1 MMTNKS
7 FTSLSRWVTK
17 AAVLSSVMTGTA
29 TGFSSAKVF
38 LCPVPSSFTSK
49 TNLQV
54 FVSPTDHDVKIE
66 KRGSHY
72 VAAQQQPEGATSGQ
86 ASEDLLTL
94 FNEQVTNEFVASH
107 LYLSASIWFE
117 TNDFEGMA
125 RYMRSESE
133 EERTHALSLIDF
145 ANKRSIP
152 INLDGIPNGQ
162 SSSAWSSPL
171 DVWQALL
178 KLEQD
183 NTQSLL
189 RLAEAAQSRHDYAV
203 LAFLNP
209 FHMEQVDAEA
219 KIQTI
224 LAKVKDE
231 QKTPGLLRQLDHE
244 LGQESV

>member
-1 MMTNKS
+1 M
-7 FTSLSRWVTK
+7 
-17 AAVLSSVMTGTA
+17 
-29 TGFSSAKVF
+29 
-38 LCPVPSSFTSK
+38 
-49 TNLQV
+49 
-54 FVSPTDHDVKIE
+54 
-66 KRGSHY
+66 
-72 VAAQQQPEGATSGQ
+72 
-86 ASEDLLTL
+86 
-94 FNEQVTNEFVASH
+94 
-107 LYLSASIWFE
+107 
-117 TNDFEGMA
+117 
-125 RYMRSESE
+125 
-133 EERTHALSLIDF
+133 SLIDF

-152 INLDGIPNGQ
+152 IHLDGIPKGQ

-209 FHMEQVDAEA
+209 FHMEQVDSEA

-224 LAKVKDE
+224 LAKVSDE

-244 LGQESV
+244 LGQESA